1 MQNKMVEGTQNSER
15 NKAFDLLKIVCTLII
30 ILHHTELFYGVLN
43 RGYIAV
49 EFFFI
54 TSGFFLY
61 HSYINNPEVDTKHY
75 FIKRARRLY
84 PEYWF
89 AFLILLIARLCMH
102 SVPYTHWY
110 SPLLELSLLQNV
122 GIPLENAAMNYPCW
136 YLSVLLFGGTVIYIF
151 LRKLSKRNF
160 NIAAVG
166 IVICTYAYLI
176 SQSPDIEQWG
186 TAGFVFY
193 LPFWRGMADM
203 MIGIIIYQLPKPKKI
218 LGVIIEL
225 CSGIGIVILLRING
239 NFDYLAVVLIILL
252 IWSICSNS
260 SVFRKIGK
268 LKIVNVINKYQY
280 GMYVNHICVILI
292 FRQLAV
298 VSSINFGV
306 AVIILFGCVFL
317 FSWVGMFTISQI
329 QRRIKCINR

>member
-1 MQNKMVEGTQNSER
+1 
-15 NKAFDLLKIVCTLII
+15 
-30 ILHHTELFYGVLN
+30 
-43 RGYIAV
+43 
-49 EFFFI
+49 
-54 TSGFFLY
+54 
-61 HSYINNPEVDTKHY
+61 
-75 FIKRARRLY
+75 
-84 PEYWF
+84 
-89 AFLILLIARLCMH
+89 MH

-136 YLSVLLFGGTVIYIF
+136 YLSVLLFGGTVIYIL

-160 NIAAVG
+160 NIAAVV

-218 LGVIIEL
+218 PGVIIEL
-225 CSGIGIVILLRING
+225 CSGIGIIILLRING
-239 NFDYLAVVLIILL
+239 DFDYLAVAFIILL
-252 IWSICSNS
+252 TWSICSS
-260 SVFRKIGK
+260 SSILRKIGN

-298 VSSINFGV
+298 VSSINLGV
-306 AVIILFGCVFL
+306 AIIILFGCIFL
-317 FSWVGMFTISQI
+317 FSGGGMFTTSQI

>member
-1 MQNKMVEGTQNSER
+1 MVGDIQSSER

-30 ILHHTELFYGVLN
+30 ILHHTELFYGALN

-61 HSYINNPEVDTKHY
+61 QSYINNPKVDTKHY
-75 FIKRARRLY
+75 FIKRAQRLY

-89 AFLILLIARLCMH
+89 AFLILLIVRLCMR
-102 SVPYTHWY
+102 SIPYTHWY

-136 YLSVLLFGGTVIYIF
+136 YLSVLLFGGTVIYIL

-160 NIAAVG
+160 NIAAVS

-176 SQSPDIEQWG
+176 SQSPNIEQWG

-225 CSGIGIVILLRING
+225 CSGIGIIILLRING
-239 NFDYLAVVLIILL
+239 DFDYLAVAFIILFA
-252 IWSICSNS
+252 WSICSNS
-260 SVFRKIGK
+260 SVLRKIGR

-292 FRQLAV
+292 FRQLAI
-298 VSSINFGV
+298 VSSINLGV
-306 AVIILFGCVFL
+306 AVIVLFGCIFL
-317 FSWVGMFTISQI
+317 FSWVGMFTTSQI
-329 QRRIKCINR
+329 QKRIKCINR